1 MESFIREKKSKAILQ
16 TDLSALE
23 RYRLLTK
30 QKLQEQSE
38 IEHMK
43 KDIIELKATVKNIIG
58 QLNG

>member
-43 KDIIELKATVKNIIG
+43 KDIIELKETVKNIIG